1 MAALT
6 LQEILAM
13 KVDLF
18 TLDTDDDN
26 TVVTIICKSIDPHSI
41 SISLEYG
48 ELSISASNEDIV
60 DTKSVFLGS
69 EYSLDNMNKKII
81 GNRII
86 LEFDIQD

>member
-26 TVVTIICKSIDPHSI
+26 TLVTIICKSIDPHSI

-48 ELSISASNEDIV
+48 ELSISGSNEDIV

-69 EYSLDNMNKKII
+69 EYTLDNMSKNITA
-81 GNRII
+81 NRIV
-86 LEFDIQD
+86 LSFDIEE